1 MNAENIK
8 YIAYEGGGGKGIVY
22 LGATRALEAAGKLP
36 MIKKGKDLDADS
48 QKLIGVAGASAGS
61 INAFFTA
68 LGQTADEAQTMTAK
82 ITVKSIFLEEDY
94 EGYKA
99 GEIVPHSEN
108 IIKVL
113 KTRNGLPHL
122 ILEKEMT
129 LFSLFYDQ
137 PNPGLYK
144 GVKYDPDFVE
154 KELKYG
160 DKGAIV
166 KPPENGANIP
176 CWGAHIVTS
185 IPKVYEGKNPGLH
198 KLWKILNIILPG
210 LFPIQRLKV
219 ITGHLFTTLDEAQI
233 QADRSNFRLRKAFSM
248 DGLLNKIGKAMH
260 PIFKNSSNQV
270 VQKIFENTTDF
281 PPYITSLLNDR
292 GAFSGFNV
300 SRILTVKMQQLLK
313 QNFGCD
319 LDYDRCRR
327 LTMFDF
333 VNITGN
339 DIRLA
344 GANLAR
350 QMPVFWSG
358 YNSPDMPI
366 IDATCMSMA
375 IPLAFKPTF
384 NNGWSKRWAV
394 QGTVDT
400 FGRVKLTRKSA
411 DIYSDIDKDTTPQ
424 DSSYNRYFRGFYND
438 GGTLQNLPIHAYDY
452 WKNEDDY
459 MQKIV
464 PLNPHIFAIR
474 CSGGM
479 PFDQDEDPFYKK
491 DLLYAMYKEMD
502 RKMHLKDTIKGE
514 KQETPL
520 NESDK
525 NLLFFEENWDFRFS
539 GIIKFAKT
547 IMNTLMYDMEEGQ
560 IRSAE
565 ELKQTMNLFSYG
577 IGLFD
582 FTAPTELSYFA
593 QIRAMIKVAINI
605 GVKQEDVMKVIQEK
619 YLQKMPGDENSVALF
634 EEGDERIKKQMN
646 ALNDYWTLLS
656 ERLKN
661 RKPDIYFPNVS

>member
-36 MIKKGKDLDADS
+36 MIKKGEDMAADS

-68 LGQTADEAQTMTAK
+68 LGQTADETQEMTAK
-82 ITVKSIFLEEDY
+82 IKLRSILLEEDH
-94 EGYKA
+94 
-99 GEIVPHSEN
+99 GEHKLGTIVPLSKIDKN
-108 IIKVL
+108 KL
-113 KTRNGLPHL
+113 KKRDGLQHL
-122 ILEKEMT
+122 ELEEGMT

-137 PNPGLYK
+137 PTPGLYK
-144 GVKYDPDFVE
+144 GVKYDPDFEE
-154 KELKYG
+154 KKIILSDGRQIES
-160 DKGAIV
+160 
-166 KPPENGANIP
+166 KPEKGANIP
-176 CWGAHIVTS
+176 CWGAHLVTS
-185 IPKVYEGKNPGLH
+185 IPKVYEGKNPRLH
-198 KLWKILNIILPG
+198 KLWTDLRAILPG
-210 LFPIQRLKV
+210 FFPGNRLK
-219 ITGHLFTTLDEAQI
+219 ITTGHLFTTLDKARI
-233 QADRSNFRLRKAFSM
+233 QADRSNFRLHKAFHM
-248 DGLLNKIGKAMH
+248 DGLLNKLGKAANLL
-260 PIFKNSSNQV
+260 FKKSPNQV
-270 VQKIFENTTDF
+270 LQKIVENPDDF
-281 PPYITSLLNDR
+281 TPYINSLLNDR
-292 GAFSGFNV
+292 GVFSGFNV

-350 QMPVFWSG
+350 QTPVFWSG

-384 NNGWSKRWAV
+384 HNGWSKRWAV

-400 FGRVKLTRKSA
+400 HGRVKLSRKLA
-411 DIYSDIDKDTTPQ
+411 DSYTDIDQNTTPQ

-452 WKNEDDY
+452 WQNEEDY

-464 PLNPHIFAIR
+464 SLNPHIYAIR

-479 PFDQDEDPFYKK
+479 PFDLQEDPFYKN
-491 DLLYAMYKEMD
+491 DVLYAMYKD
-502 RKMHLKDTIKGE
+502 LDKKMHLKDTVKVE

-525 NLLFFEENWDFRFS
+525 NLLFFEETWDSRIS
-539 GIIKFAKT
+539 GVAKFAGT
-547 IMNTLMYDMEEGQ
+547 ILNTLMYDMEEGQ

-605 GVKQEDVMKVIQEK
+605 GVRQEDVMKVVQEK

-634 EEGDERIKKQMN
+634 EEGDKRISQEMDK
-646 ALNDYWTLLS
+646 LTDYWNKLS
-656 ERLKN
+656 IRLKD
-661 RKPDIYFPNVS
+661 RKPDIYFPNIS